1 VQKEVEERH
10 EQFEEQKQKDLMNWE
25 ITPELQERLDKLD
38 VQEKEVE
45 IKVDAVANKIAEKMG
60 YPEMPWLRVTWVV
73 LCLYTVLTVMV
84 MFSRSDFVNLT
95 VCTAAIYM
103 LFNTESLTRMRFR
116 ALVLGIIISLV
127 YDLFWFI
134 IKH

>member
-1 VQKEVEERH
+1 
-10 EQFEEQKQKDLMNWE
+10 
-25 ITPELQERLDKLD
+25 
-38 VQEKEVE
+38 
-45 IKVDAVANKIAEKMG
+45 
-60 YPEMPWLRVTWVV
+60 MPWLRLTWVV